1 MEMNDMVVISTDD
14 HICEPPN
21 LFDNQLS
28 GELLAT
34 APKLKTDPRG
44 KNYWEYQGQLKG
56 SIGLNAVV
64 GRPFEE
70 YGMEPTALE
79 QLRDGC
85 YDVHARIDDMDVN
98 GIAASM
104 CFGNSIAFDG
114 ATFHKAPDKKLALR
128 HQQAYNDWHYDE
140 WCMAYPGRFIPIG
153 VLPTWDQQAT
163 VDEINRLGKKGF
175 RVVQMNENPTV
186 QGLPSIHNDYWDPIY
201 KALVDNDMTIALHI
215 GSGNPAPHASMET
228 PIEAWISTMPLSVAQ
243 GVADWLQLDELFQYP
258 DMRIIVSE
266 GSIGWVPYL
275 MERADFSN
283 WRHGVWTKSRFQQNN
298 IKPSEL
304 LKRHFCHCFLWDP
317 YGLKNLGEVGEDN
330 VTYEVDYPHSDAVWP
345 DAAEMLWQQIK
356 GTTLTDEQIDK
367 ITHRNAMNW
376 LRFDPF
382 EHNTRESLT
391 VGACRARAEARKVDV
406 TPKASGGAVPL
417 TEDRPVTSGDIM
429 GMFAEHAERRA
440 KEKEAA

>member
-1 MEMNDMVVISTDD
+1 MQMNDMVLISTDD

-34 APKLKTDPRG
+34 APKLKVDPRG

-114 ATFHKAPDKKLALR
+114 QTFHKAPDKKLALR
-128 HQQAYNDWHYDE
+128 HQQAYNDWHYEE

-275 MERADFSN
+275 AERADFSN
-283 WRHGVWTKSRFQQNN
+283 WRHGVWTKSRFQQNGV
-298 IKPSEL
+298 KPSDL
-304 LKRHFCHCFLWDP
+304 LKKNFCHCFLWDP
-317 YGLKNLGEVGEDN
+317 YGLKNLSEVGEDN

-345 DAAEMLWQQIK
+345 DAAEMLWQQIE
-356 GTTLTDEQIDK
+356 GTNLTDEQIDK
-367 ITHRNAMNW
+367 ITHKNAMNW

-382 EHNTRESLT
+382 AHNSRESLT
-391 VGACRARAEARKVDV
+391 VGACRARAAAKGVDV

-429 GMFAEHAERRA
+429 GMFSEHAERRA
-440 KEKEAA
+440 REKEMA

>member
-1 MEMNDMVVISTDD
+1 MKMNDMVVISTDD

-28 GELLAT
+28 GELLAS
-34 APKLKTDPRG
+34 APKLRTDARG
-44 KNYWEYQGQLKG
+44 KNYWEYQGALKG

-70 YGMEPTALE
+70 YGMEPTSLD

-114 ATFHKAPDKKLALR
+114 KTFHQAPDKTLALR
-128 HQQAYNDWHYDE
+128 HMQAINDWHYEE
-140 WCMAYPGRFIPIG
+140 WCMAYPGRFIPLAI
-153 VLPTWDQQAT
+153 LPTWDQQAT
-163 VDEINRLGKKGF
+163 VEEINRIAKKGF
-175 RVVQMNENPTV
+175 NVVSMNENPTA

-201 KALVDNDMTIALHI
+201 KALMDNDMTIALHI
-215 GSGNPAPHASMET
+215 GSGNPAPHASAET

-243 GVADWLQLDELFQYP
+243 GVADWMQLEELMQYP

-275 MERADFSN
+275 AERADFSN
-283 WRHGVWTKSRFQQNN
+283 WRHKAWTKSRFQD
-298 IKPSEL
+298 IKPSEI

-317 YGLKNLGEVGEDN
+317 YGLKNLDEIGVDN

-345 DAAEMLWQQIK
+345 DAAEMLWHQVK
-356 GTTLTDEQIDK
+356 GMDEKVIDK
-367 ITHRNAMNW
+367 ITHGNAIKW
-376 LRFDPF
+376 LKHDAMF
-382 EHNTRESLT
+382 EHNKREDLT
-391 VGACRARAEARKVDV
+391 VGACHARAKAKGVDV
-406 TPKASGGAVPL
+406 TPKSSGGAVPL

-429 GMFAEHAERRA
+429 QMFVDHAERRA
-440 KEKEAA
+440 KEAAEVTS

>member
-1 MEMNDMVVISTDD
+1 MKMNDMVLISTDD

-34 APKLKTDPRG
+34 APKLKVDPRG

-114 ATFHKAPDKKLALR
+114 QTFHKAPDKKLALR
-128 HQQAYNDWHYDE
+128 HQQAYNDWHYEE

-275 MERADFSN
+275 AERADFSN
-283 WRHGVWTKSRFQQNN
+283 WRHGVWTKSRFQQNGV
-298 IKPSEL
+298 KPSDL
-304 LKRHFCHCFLWDP
+304 LKKNFCHCFLWDP
-317 YGLKNLGEVGEDN
+317 YGLKNLSEVGEDN

-345 DAAEMLWQQIK
+345 DAAEMLWQQIE
-356 GTTLTDEQIDK
+356 GTNLTDEQIDK
-367 ITHRNAMNW
+367 ITHKNAMNW

-382 EHNTRESLT
+382 AHNSRESLT
-391 VGACRARAEARKVDV
+391 VGACRARAAAKGVDV

-429 GMFAEHAERRA
+429 GMFSEHAERRA
-440 KEKEAA
+440 REKEMA

>member
-1 MEMNDMVVISTDD
+1 
-14 HICEPPN
+14 
-21 LFDNQLS
+21 
-28 GELLAT
+28 
-34 APKLKTDPRG
+34 
-44 KNYWEYQGQLKG
+44 
-56 SIGLNAVV
+56 
-64 GRPFEE
+64 
-70 YGMEPTALE
+70 
-79 QLRDGC
+79 
-85 YDVHARIDDMDVN
+85 
-98 GIAASM
+98 
-104 CFGNSIAFDG
+104 
-114 ATFHKAPDKKLALR
+114 

-153 VLPTWDQQAT
+153 VLPTWDADAT
-163 VDEINRLGKKGF
+163 VAEINRLAKKGF

-243 GVADWLQLDELFQYP
+243 GVADWMQLDELFQYP

-275 MERADFSN
+275 AERADFSN
-283 WRHGVWTKSRFQQNN
+283 WRHGVWTKSRFQQNGV
-298 IKPSEL
+298 KPSDL
-304 LKRHFCHCFLWDP
+304 LKKNFCHCFLWDP
-317 YGLKNLGEVGEDN
+317 YGLKNLSEVGEDN

-345 DAAEMLWQQIK
+345 DAAEMLWQQIE
-356 GTTLTDEQIDK
+356 GTSLTDLQIDK
-367 ITHRNAMNW
+367 ITHLNAMNW

-382 EHNTRESLT
+382 AHNKREDLT

-440 KEKEAA
+440 KEKEVA

>member
-1 MEMNDMVVISTDD
+1 MQMNDMVLISTDD

-34 APKLKTDPRG
+34 APKLKVDPRG

-114 ATFHKAPDKKLALR
+114 QTFHKAPDKKLALR
-128 HQQAYNDWHYDE
+128 HQQAYNDWHYEE

-275 MERADFSN
+275 AERADFSN
-283 WRHGVWTKSRFQQNN
+283 WRHGVWTKSRFQQNGV
-298 IKPSEL
+298 KPSDL
-304 LKRHFCHCFLWDP
+304 LKKNFCHCFLWDP
-317 YGLKNLGEVGEDN
+317 YGLKNLSEVGEDN

-345 DAAEMLWQQIK
+345 DAAEMLWQQIE
-356 GTTLTDEQIDK
+356 GTNLTDEQIDK

-382 EHNTRESLT
+382 AHNSRESLT
-391 VGACRARAEARKVDV
+391 VGACRARAAAKGVDV

-429 GMFAEHAERRA
+429 GMFSEHAERRA
-440 KEKEAA
+440 REKEMA